1 MKGHVNAL
9 QEHLRPQLLGYAG
22 VLPVAGLLIL
32 AWGNA
37 HWQSQALT
45 FASVYGALIL
55 SFLGGIHWGFATT
68 GFASAKHFF
77 VSVIP
82 SLWAWAALASPDL
95 YTLICIILGLVL
107 FFAYEKNHA
116 IAHRFP
122 IWYLPLRA
130 RLTVGLSLGLAGFL
144 PLTTQ

>member
-1 MKGHVNAL
+1 M
-9 QEHLRPQLLGYAG
+9 
-22 VLPVAGLLIL
+22 LPVAGLLIL
-32 AWGNA
+32 AWSNA
-37 HWQSQALT
+37 QWQSQAVT

-82 SLWAWAALASPDL
+82 SLWAWTALASPDL
-95 YTLICIILGLVL
+95 YTLIAIILGLVL
-107 FFAYEKNHA
+107 FFAYEKNNA
-116 IAHRFP
+116 VAHRLP

-144 PLTTQ
+144 PLTAR

>member
-1 MKGHVNAL
+1 MKGQANAL

-32 AWGNA
+32 AWSNT

-68 GFASAKHFF
+68 ALPPQNTSS
-77 VSVIP
+77 SVL
-82 SLWAWAALASPDL
+82 SQA
-95 YTLICIILGLVL
+95 YGLGPPWP
-107 FFAYEKNHA
+107 AQTCT
-116 IAHRFP
+116 P
-122 IWYLPLRA
+122 
-130 RLTVGLSLGLAGFL
+130 
-144 PLTTQ
+144 